1 MASKIKILMTTQ
13 NRLPGRILPGA
24 LTLLLGLAGS
34 AVALGQ
40 AASGPVAQGPA
51 KFAFLNEYCTE
62 CHNATDWAGGIAY
75 DTLGETDVPQDT
87 KLWETT
93 VKKLRGHL
101 MPPPG
106 SKQPKPEH
114 AAQLVSW
121 LESSLDARKETPRA
135 GHVTAQRLNRTE
147 YANAVRSLL
156 GIEIKVEDLLPPEIE
171 MDGFDNIAA
180 ALTVSPSFLDQYIGA
195 ARFIAKRAVGS
206 SKAKLGKALYLPQM
220 GETDNMPLGSRGGFR
235 FKHFF
240 PVDGEYRLSILD
252 DLTGGLYTNA
262 AMYKQTIVVFVD
274 GREIFRST
282 VGGPEDLG
290 IADKQAADGR
300 AKIAA
305 RFANIPF
312 RTTSGLHEVTVT
324 AMQRSVVLS
333 DETIGGGLGGFGA
346 ASGGGPR
353 LTAGVEVAGPFGET
367 AIGSSPTR
375 DRIFVCKPANT
386 NEERACAEKIAR
398 TLAGKAYRRPVNDT
412 DMAKLLTFFDSGRR
426 EIGDFDGG
434 VQEVVMGVLSSPDFL
449 YRIIPPRGDGHSTQP
464 LTALELASRLSFF
477 LWSDLPDDPLLQSAI
492 SGKLAEPAEYSR
504 QVDRMLADK
513 RASALV
519 TGWAMRWLNV
529 DDLKAVD
536 PDPRLFPRFTEAMRQ
551 DFSTELRLFLADVL
565 LNNKSVLELLS
576 ANYSY
581 LNERMA
587 GLYGVQGVLG
597 PQFRRVELNN
607 PVRRGLLGKSGVLL
621 RTSYGDRTSPVLRG
635 AWVLEKLLGTPP
647 TPPPPGVETNLN
659 PKEGAPPSTLRA
671 RLEVHRQTKSCNQCH
686 GVIDPLGLPLEN
698 FDVIGAWRTKDTGL
712 PVNATTTLASGAY
725 VDGVVQMN
733 DYLLSRPDQFAQT
746 IAGRL
751 LMYATG
757 REVEADDMPQVRAIV
772 RETAKGDYRFFD
784 IVRAV
789 TLSDAFRM
797 QSPPHEK
804 APATKTTVASAN

>member
-1 MASKIKILMTTQ
+1 
-13 NRLPGRILPGA
+13 
-24 LTLLLGLAGS
+24 
-34 AVALGQ
+34 
-40 AASGPVAQGPA
+40 
-51 KFAFLNEYCTE
+51 
-62 CHNATDWAGGIAY
+62 
-75 DTLGETDVPQDT
+75 
-87 KLWETT
+87 
-93 VKKLRGHL
+93 

-106 SKQPKPEH
+106 SKQPKQ
-114 AAQLVSW
+114 AQSDQLVAW
-121 LESSLDARKETPRA
+121 LEGSLDARKETPRA

-220 GETDNMPLGSRGGFR
+220 GESDNMPLGSRGGFR

-240 PVDGEYRLSILD
+240 PVDGEYRLTIND

-282 VGGPEDLG
+282 VGGKEDLG
-290 IADKQAADGR
+290 IADREAADGR

-312 RTTSGLHEVTVT
+312 KTTSGQHEVTVT

-353 LTAGVEVAGPFGET
+353 LTQGVEISGPFGET
-367 AIGSSPTR
+367 SIGHSPSR
-375 DRIFVCKPANT
+375 DRIFVCAPKAAA
-386 NEERACAEKIAR
+386 EERACAEKIAR

-412 DMAKLLTFFDSGRR
+412 DMTKLMSFYESGRK

-434 VQEVVMGVLSSPDFL
+434 VQELVMGVLSSPDFL
-449 YRIIPPRGDGHSTQP
+449 YRIIPPRGDGHSPQP

-477 LWSDLPDDPLLQSAI
+477 LWSDLPDDELLQVAI
-492 SGKLAEPAEYSR
+492 SGKLLDQAEYLR
-504 QVDRMLADK
+504 QVDRMLGDK
-513 RASALV
+513 RAAALV

-536 PDPRLFPRFTEAMRQ
+536 PDPRLFPRFSEALRQ
-551 DFSTELRLFLADVL
+551 DFSTELKLFLGDVL

-587 GLYGVQGVLG
+587 NLYDIKGVLG
-597 PQFRRVELNN
+597 PQFRRVELNI
-607 PVRRGLLGKSGVLL
+607 PARRGLLGKSGVLL

-635 AWVLEKLLGTPP
+635 SWVLEKLMGTPA

-659 PKEGAPPSTLRA
+659 PKEGAPPTTLRA

-686 GVIDPLGLPLEN
+686 GVIDPMGLPLEN

-712 PVNATTTLASGAY
+712 PVNSTTTLAGGTY

-733 DYLLSRPDQFAQT
+733 DYILSRPDQFVQT
-746 IAGRL
+746 ITGRL
-751 LMYATG
+751 MMYATG

-772 RETAKGDYRFFD
+772 RASAKNNYRFFD

-789 TLSDAFRM
+789 ATSDAFRM
-797 QSPPHEK
+797 QAPPHEK
-804 APATKTTVASAN
+804 TPAIKTTVASAN

>member
-1 MASKIKILMTTQ
+1 MSNQ
-13 NRLPGRILPGA
+13 NRLPGRILPGT
-24 LTLLLGLAGS
+24 LTFLLGLAGS
-34 AVALGQ
+34 AAALGQ
-40 AASGPVAQGPA
+40 AAPA
-51 KFAFLNEYCTE
+51 PATPNHTRFGFLQEYCTE

-75 DTLGETDVPQDT
+75 DTLGEADVPQDT
-87 KLWETT
+87 ALWETT
-93 VKKLRGHL
+93 VTKLRGHL

-106 SKQPKPEH
+106 SKQPRQPEND
-114 AAQLVSW
+114 ALVAW
-121 LESSLDARKETPRA
+121 LETSLDARKETPRA

-156 GIEIKVEDLLPPEIE
+156 GIEIKVDDLLPPEIE

-262 AMYKQTIVVFVD
+262 AMYKQTVVVFVD

-282 VGGPEDLG
+282 VGGREDLG
-290 IADKQAADGR
+290 IADREAADGR

-312 RTTSGLHEVTVT
+312 RITSGQHEVTVT
-324 AMQRSVVLS
+324 AMQRSSVLS

-353 LTAGVEVAGPFGET
+353 FTAGVEVAGPFGET

-375 DRIFVCKPANT
+375 DRIFVCVPKAAA
-386 NEERACAEKIAR
+386 EERACAEKIA
-398 TLAGKAYRRPVNDT
+398 TQLAAKAYRRPVNAT
-412 DMAKLLTFFDSGRR
+412 DMGKLMSFYESGRR

-434 VQEVVMGVLSSPDFL
+434 VQELVMGVLSSPDFL
-449 YRIIPPRGDGHSTQP
+449 YRIIPPRGDGHSPQQ

-477 LWSDLPDDPLLQSAI
+477 VWSDLPDDELLQAAI
-492 SGKLAEPAEYSR
+492 SGKLMEPVEYSR

-513 RASALV
+513 RAAALV

-536 PDPRLFPRFTEAMRQ
+536 PDPRLFPRFNEALRQ
-551 DFSTELRLFLADVL
+551 DFSTELRLFLGDVL
-565 LNNKSVLELLS
+565 LSNKSVLELLS
-576 ANYSY
+576 ANYTY

-587 GLYGVQGVLG
+587 NLYEVKGVLG
-597 PQFRRVELNN
+597 SQFRRVELAN
-607 PVRRGLLGKSGVLL
+607 PARRGLLGKSGVLL

-635 AWVLEKLLGTPP
+635 AWVLEKLLGTPA

-659 PKEGAPPSTLRA
+659 PKEGAAPTTLRA

-712 PVNATTTLASGAY
+712 PVNASTTIAGGTY

-733 DYLLSRPDQFAQT
+733 DYILSRPDQFVQT
-746 IAGRL
+746 ITGRL

-772 RETAKGDYRFFD
+772 RESAKNNYRFFD

-789 TLSDAFRM
+789 TMSDAFRM
-797 QSPPHEK
+797 QAPPHEK
-804 APATKTTVASAN
+804 APAIKTTVASAN

>member
-1 MASKIKILMTTQ
+1 
-13 NRLPGRILPGA
+13 
-24 LTLLLGLAGS
+24 
-34 AVALGQ
+34 
-40 AASGPVAQGPA
+40 
-51 KFAFLNEYCTE
+51 
-62 CHNATDWAGGIAY
+62 
-75 DTLGETDVPQDT
+75 
-87 KLWETT
+87 
-93 VKKLRGHL
+93 
-101 MPPPG
+101 
-106 SKQPKPEH
+106 
-114 AAQLVSW
+114 
-121 LESSLDARKETPRA
+121 
-135 GHVTAQRLNRTE
+135 
-147 YANAVRSLL
+147 
-156 GIEIKVEDLLPPEIE
+156 
-171 MDGFDNIAA
+171 
-180 ALTVSPSFLDQYIGA
+180 
-195 ARFIAKRAVGS
+195 
-206 SKAKLGKALYLPQM
+206 
-220 GETDNMPLGSRGGFR
+220 
-235 FKHFF
+235 
-240 PVDGEYRLSILD
+240 VDGEYRLTIND

-282 VGGPEDLG
+282 VGGKEDLG
-290 IADKQAADGR
+290 VADREAADGR

-312 RTTSGLHEVTVT
+312 KTTSGQHEVTVT

-353 LTAGVEVAGPFGET
+353 LTQGVEVSGPFGET
-367 AIGSSPTR
+367 TIGHSPSR
-375 DRIFVCKPANT
+375 DRIFVCTPKAAT
-386 NEERACAEKIAR
+386 EERACAEKIAR
-398 TLAGKAYRRPVNDT
+398 TLAGKAYRRPVNDA
-412 DMAKLLTFFDSGRR
+412 DLAKLLTFYDSGRK

-449 YRIIPPRGDGHSTQP
+449 YRIIPPRGDGHSPQP

-477 LWSDLPDDPLLQSAI
+477 LWSDLPDDELLQSAV
-492 SGKLAEPAEYSR
+492 SGKLAEPAEYAR
-504 QVDRMLADK
+504 QVDRMLGDK

-536 PDPRLFPRFTEAMRQ
+536 PDPRLFPRFSEAMRQ
-551 DFSTELRLFLADVL
+551 DFSTEIRLFLSDVL

-587 GLYGVQGVLG
+587 GLYGVKGVLG
-597 PQFRRVELNN
+597 PQFRRVELGD

-659 PKEGAPPSTLRA
+659 PKEGAPPTTLRA
-671 RLEVHRQTKSCNQCH
+671 RLEIHRQTKSCNQCH
-686 GVIDPLGLPLEN
+686 GVIDPLGLAMEN
-698 FDVIGAWRTKDTGL
+698 FDVIGAWRTKDSGL
-712 PVNATTTLASGAY
+712 PVNSSSVLAGGAP
-725 VDGVVQMN
+725 VEGVNQLN
-733 DYLLSRPDQFAQT
+733 DYLLTRADQFVQT

-751 LMYATG
+751 MMYATG

-772 RETAKGDYRFFD
+772 RETAKNNYHFFD

-789 TLSDAFRM
+789 TMSDAFRM
-797 QSPPHEK
+797 QAPPHEK
-804 APATKTTVASAN
+804 APTIKTTVASAN